1 MMPDRRPGLFES
13 TTLSKLGTGSILRL
27 FVSPCSPFA
36 GDYLDS
42 TPGCCEFQEI
52 PMKRTFQPNTR
63 KRAMK
68 HGFRARKATRG
79 GRAVLR
85 SRRLR
90 GRHKLSA

>member
-1 MMPDRRPGLFES
+1 
-13 TTLSKLGTGSILRL
+13 
-27 FVSPCSPFA
+27 
-36 GDYLDS
+36 
-42 TPGCCEFQEI
+42 
-52 PMKRTFQPNTR
+52 MKRTFQPNNR

-85 SRRLR
+85 SRRLK